1 MVTQDSTRTRQLIEA
16 IRSASPLLK
25 FGEFELELC
34 GTERLSDTEFEEL
47 QDNCDDVRIERT
59 AEGVLRVGGPA
70 GDFSDRLED
79 RLRDIIKAWIAAQ
92 GAGMTFGSNAGAYL
106 PSGSAYTPDLS
117 WRPPEQIPPP
127 GDTDA
132 WMAPRYGVAPFIVE
146 IQSNRQS
153 VPFLRRKMSE
163 SIVAGAQLGWLILPR
178 SRTIEIYRPGQAVE
192 VLADPAT
199 LSGEDVMPG
208 LVVDMS
214 DVWP

>member
-1 MVTQDSTRTRQLIEA
+1 MVTQESKKATQLIDA
-16 IRSASPLLK
+16 IRSAAPLLE

-34 GTERLSDTEFEEL
+34 GATKLSDLEFEEL
-47 QDNCDDVRIERT
+47 LDNCDDVRIERT
-59 AEGVLRVGGPA
+59 AEGTLRVGGPS

-79 RLRDIIKAWIAAQ
+79 RLRDAIKAWIATQ
-92 GAGMTFGSNAGAYL
+92 GEGMTFGSNAGAYL

-132 WMAPRYGVAPFIVE
+132 WMSPRYGVAPFIVE

-163 SIVAGAQLGWLILPR
+163 SITAGARLGWLILPR
-178 SRTIEIYRPGQAVE
+178 SRTIEIYRPGQEVE
-192 VLADPAT
+192 VLVDPGT

-208 LVVDMS
+208 LTVDMS
-214 DVWP
+214 LVWP